1 MIYLR
6 TIAFLT
12 LITMLCRLSAQETVK
27 CNDQRFND
35 PFMDKIAGTWLAGGK
50 ITGDSVM
57 YHFNASWELN
67 HQFMVL
73 SFADTAAN
81 PQYIAKVYIGYD
93 CISERYVCHWLD
105 NFGGRFSETLGYGI
119 LTQNSVEFRFEYP
132 DGPFINRFIYDDK
145 RDTWQMHSTTKN
157 REGAW
162 VTFGDIYLKRIK

>member
-1 MIYLR
+1 
-6 TIAFLT
+6 
-12 LITMLCRLSAQETVK
+12 
-27 CNDQRFND
+27 
-35 PFMDKIAGTWLAGGK
+35 MDKIAGTWSAGGK

-105 NFGGRFSETLGYGI
+105 NFGGRFSETLGYGT
-119 LTQNSVEFRFEYP
+119 LTGNTVEFRFEYP
-132 DGPFINRFIYDDK
+132 DGPFITGLYMMINVIPGKCTPPQKTVKVLGLLSGIFI
-145 RDTWQMHSTTKN
+145 
-157 REGAW
+157 
-162 VTFGDIYLKRIK
+162 